1 MRNFSFIALFGL
13 LLFISSCCKT
23 KECKC
28 DLEDSFLN
36 IEAQHWIEPLAYRDV
51 IFVDS
56 GKIELLYQRNYKQYI
71 YCLGEGECCTDFPF
85 LTVDYVEHK
94 SELEMLHVNAL
105 KNDVTFTSPDGG
117 GLGFLNVNTNVWTTQ
132 SDVEMISFDTIYLGS
147 QKEAVRIKNLEKRD
161 GIAFKE
167 LVYVKQIGMVE
178 YTDLSSVQ
186 WIKK

>member
-1 MRNFSFIALFGL
+1 
-13 LLFISSCCKT
+13 
-23 KECKC
+23 
-28 DLEDSFLN
+28 
-36 IEAQHWIEPLAYRDV
+36 
-51 IFVDS
+51 
-56 GKIELLYQRNYKQYI
+56 
-71 YCLGEGECCTDFPF
+71 LGEGECCTDFPF
-85 LTVDYVEHK
+85 LTVDYVANK

-105 KNDVTFTSPDGG
+105 KNDVTFTSQDGG

-147 QKEAVRIKNLEKRD
+147 QKEAVRIINLKNRD

-167 LVYVKQIGMVE
+167 LVYVKQSGMIE